1 MTTHHRLHL
10 HAAAAILAL
19 GLATPALAVTPYT
32 KSDSYKNPAV
42 KAGST
47 VDLSN
52 LMGHITVV
60 SAEDGAFSLDSAI
73 VAAASSDAD
82 AQALANKIKIE
93 ISPSGKDVSAVVHYP
108 LDEYDHYYY
117 PRPDQGLNFGWSNT
131 STEYEGQRV
140 VISDGSFGSGANVH
154 VDITVHLP
162 KGVHLQVDNK
172 VGLIE
177 SSRVNAPQELKS
189 GSGDIRATDDGDSF
203 TAHSGSGDL
212 TVSGQ
217 DGALDLSTG
226 SGDVEVSQQKHGSVQ
241 AKSGSGDLKLTSL
254 GGVVVAETGSGDVII
269 KQFSGSGL
277 DVHTGSGDVT
287 IEDAK
292 GSLKARAGSGDIKV
306 TDFTAGDAVDA
317 HTGSGSIGI
326 EGDLGAVVRLSA
338 DSGSG
343 DIVIHT
349 SQVPSLHI
357 EATSDS
363 GDVDVDLPGMQNVS
377 AHAHSIR
384 ADVNGAKG
392 SADLE
397 AGSGDVT
404 FTKH

>member
-1 MTTHHRLHL
+1 MTFQHRLHL

-19 GLATPALAVTPYT
+19 GLATPALAATPYT
-32 KSDSYKNPAV
+32 KTDSYKNPAV

-47 VDLSN
+47 VDLTN
-52 LMGHITVV
+52 LMGHITVMPA
-60 SAEDGAFSLDSAI
+60 SDGGFSLDSTI
-73 VAAASSDAD
+73 VAAAGSDAD
-82 AQALANKIKIE
+82 AQSLANKIKIE
-93 ISPSGKDVSAVVHYP
+93 ISPSGKDVSTVVHYP
-108 LDEYDHYYY
+108 LDEYDTYYY
-117 PRPDQGLNFGWSNT
+117 PQGSGFVIGWSNT
-131 STEYEGQRV
+131 STTYDGERV
-140 VISDGSFGSGANVH
+140 RINNGGFGSGANVH
-154 VDITVHLP
+154 VDFTIHLP
-162 KGVHLQVDNK
+162 KGVHLRVDNK

-177 SSRVNAPQELKS
+177 SSRVDAPQELKS
-189 GSGDIRATDDGDSF
+189 GSGDIRATDDSDSF
-203 TAHSGSGDL
+203 TAHTGSGDL

-217 DGALDLSTG
+217 DGAVDLSTG
-226 SGDVEVSQQKHGSVQ
+226 SGDIEVSQQKHGSVQ
-241 AKSGSGDLKLTSL
+241 AKSGSGDLKLSSL
-254 GGVVVAETGSGDVII
+254 GGIVTAETGSGDVII
-269 KQFSGSGL
+269 KQFSGSGV
-277 DVHTGSGDVT
+277 DVRTGSGDVT
-287 IEDAK
+287 IDDAK

-326 EGDLGAVVRLSA
+326 DGDLGAVVRLSA

-349 SQVPSLHI
+349 SKVPSLHI

-377 AHAHSIR
+377 ARPHSVR

>member
-1 MTTHHRLHL
+1 MTVHHRFPL

-19 GLATPALAVTPYT
+19 SVAAPALATTSFT

-47 VDLSN
+47 VDLTN
-52 LMGHITVV
+52 LVGHVTVLPA
-60 SAEDGAFSLDSAI
+60 SDGGFSLDSAI
-73 VAAASSDAD
+73 VAAAGSDAD

-93 ISPSGKDVSAVVHYP
+93 ISPSGKDVSAVAHYP
-108 LDEYDHYYY
+108 LDDYDHYYY
-117 PRPDQGLNFGWSNT
+117 PRSSDVFGWSNT
-131 STEYEGQRV
+131 STDYEGQRV
-140 VISDGSFGSGANVH
+140 VISNGTFGSGANVH
-154 VDITVHLP
+154 VDFTVHLP
-162 KGVHLQVDNK
+162 KGVRLQLDNK

-177 SSRVNAPQELKS
+177 SSRVDAPQELKS
-189 GSGDIRATDDGDSF
+189 GSGDIHASDDSDSF
-203 TAHSGSGDL
+203 TAHTGSGDM

-217 DGALDLSTG
+217 DGAVELSTG
-226 SGDVEVSQQKHGSVQ
+226 SGDVNVSQQKHGSVQ
-241 AKSGSGDLKLTSL
+241 AKSGSGDLKLSSL
-254 GGVVVAETGSGDVII
+254 GGVVTAATGSGDVII

-277 DVHTGSGDVT
+277 DIRTGSGDITVD
-287 IEDAK
+287 DAK
-292 GSLKARAGSGDIKV
+292 GSLKAHAGSGDIKV
-306 TDFTAGDAVDA
+306 TDFTAGDAVDT

-338 DSGSG
+338 ESGSG

-349 SQVPSLHI
+349 SKVPSLHI

-363 GDVDVDLPGMQNVS
+363 GDVDVDLPNMQNVS
-377 AHAHSIR
+377 ARPHSVR